1 MSDKERIQMVMD
13 HYQLNNANFCTK
25 VGLNQATL
33 SNILGGR
40 TNPSLQ
46 VLRSIIDAFPEINPN
61 WMFIGDDEMFKSQ
74 QSSTNDSAQ
83 PSSSPSGVL
92 FRGVTPSGSE
102 DLFSALSTMTS
113 PSSVGQQ
120 SPSSSPQHTTTPS
133 PKMSPI
139 SVSEI
144 VTGVVTQLQKPTRK
158 IKEVRIFFDDGTYEV
173 FS

>member
-1 MSDKERIQMVMD
+1 MSDKERIQLVMD

-61 WMFIGDDEMFKSQ
+61 WMFIGDDEMFKS
-74 QSSTNDSAQ
+74 SKAATSDSPLK
-83 PSSSPSGVL
+83 PSSGSGDL
-92 FRGVTPSGSE
+92 FGNDFSSGSE
-102 DLFSALSTMTS
+102 DMFSALSSMTS
-113 PSSVGQQ
+113 PSPVGQQ
-120 SPSSSPQHTTTPS
+120 SSPSSPHHVSTPS
-133 PKMSPI
+133 PKSPQI

-144 VTGVVTQLQKPTRK
+144 VTGVVSQLQKPTRK